1 MSFTDFSNIESL
13 QKLNSHLAD
22 KSYVEGT
29 AASQAD
35 VTSYKAFQKAFPD
48 FTRWFNHIASKA
60 DEFDSFPASKAA
72 PAADDDDVD
81 LFGSDEEEDAEAEKI
96 KAERVAAYEE
106 KKSKKPSK
114 GVSKSIV
121 TLDVKPW
128 DDETNMEELI
138 ANVLAIKRDGLT
150 WGAHKLVPQ
159 GYGINKLQ
167 INMVVEDDKVS
178 MDDLQ
183 ETVEADEDHVQ
194 STDVAAMQKL

>member
-1 MSFTDFSNIESL
+1 M
-13 QKLNSHLAD
+13 LNS
-22 KSYVEGT
+22 T

-35 VTSYKAFQKAFPD
+35 VSAYKAFQKAFPD

-60 DEFDSFPASKAA
+60 DEFESFPAAKSGAA
-72 PAADDDDVD
+72 PAAEDDDVD
-81 LFGSDEEEDAEAEKI
+81 LFGSDEEEDAEAEKV
-96 KAERVAAYEE
+96 KAQRVAAYEE

-114 GVSKSIV
+114 GVAKSIV
-121 TLDVKPW
+121 TLDIKPW

-138 ANVLAIKRDGLT
+138 ANVLSIDRDGLK

-167 INMVVEDDKVS
+167 INMVVEDDKIS
-178 MDDLQ
+178 MDDIQ

>member
-1 MSFTDFSNIESL
+1 M
-13 QKLNSHLAD
+13 
-22 KSYVEGT
+22 
-29 AASQAD
+29 
-35 VTSYKAFQKAFPD
+35 
-48 FTRWFNHIASKA
+48 
-60 DEFDSFPASKAA
+60 
-72 PAADDDDVD
+72 
-81 LFGSDEEEDAEAEKI
+81 FGSDEEEDAEAEKI

-128 DDETNMEELI
+128 DDETNMEELV
-138 ANVLAIKRDGLT
+138 ANVLSIKRDGLT

-167 INMVVEDDKVS
+167 INMVVEDDKIS

-183 ETVEADEDHVQ
+183 EAVESDEDHVQ